1 MFKCFRGNA
10 ASVKPAFFYWWWW
23 CCWWWWGG
31 GGGSEPFLSQIWHKF
46 AEISTRVSHKTKT
59 VSKQYFKIKYL
70 SGNDTYPKVKVLVHF
85 WVQFTPG
92 KPKIL
97 PKTRIFPETRPL
109 LPSNNTSTRPQI
121 NHRILI
127 KLTKKSILGGK
138 NWTFYEKNENKQKS
152 RCQRS
157 V

>member
-1 MFKCFRGNA
+1 MFKCFCGNA
-10 ASVKPAFFYWWWW
+10 ASMKPPFFL
-23 CCWWWWGG
+23 GG
-31 GGGSEPFLSQIWHKF
+31 GEGGGSEPFLPQIWHKF

-70 SGNDTYPKVKVLVHF
+70 GGNETYPKVKVLLHF

-97 PKTRIFPETRPL
+97 PKTRIFPETRSL

-127 KLTKKSILGGK
+127 KLTKKIHFGG
-138 NWTFYEKNENKQKS
+138 QKLDFL
-152 RCQRS
+152 
-157 V
+157 